1 MAYKVR
7 VQGTGTRRLKRDY
20 GTGGEGK
27 GGAYQTRKGAEER
40 AKKLRKEFPTK
51 KGFTVSVARVRDSVL
66 AY

>member
-20 GTGGEGK
+20 GTGAEGK

-40 AKKLRKEFPTK
+40 AKRLRKEFPAK
-51 KGFTVSVARVRDSVL
+51 KGFTVSTVRVRDNAL
-66 AY
+66 IY